1 MAFNLG
7 ELAKWFFP
15 LSRETKQLIPSLESM
30 LPQRDFKAAKR
41 LLRLRRAALILEGFG
56 ETNIVRA
63 GEFPQLV
70 PAVEE
75 EAARARCSEINKRIR
90 AAAEKK
96 ALAGLDN
103 EPWKAAEAIA
113 PNLVGYSAVRQ
124 AVLLQLVSSEPLHI
138 LLLGD
143 PGVGKTDILH
153 DAAELSPVSS
163 FGLGSGT
170 SGAGLSAMYK
180 GNKLVKGLLPLADS
194 GLCCIDE
201 LNLMRD
207 KDYAALYNAMEKGF
221 ITYTK
226 GGKNIKIDARVNV
239 LATANPKGD
248 KFTGSSPSSL
258 RKQLPFEPA
267 LLSRFHLVFFI
278 KKPDAR
284 AFAKISKSLVSSKAK
299 RATKQDR
306 EFIRK
311 WVSGVR
317 EREAEFPESLKENI
331 GALAEDLK
339 KNEKSYLVE
348 ISPRTILGV
357 MRLAKASAKLSR
369 RKRVGEEDLLKAEE
383 ILFAS
388 LKW

>member
-1 MAFNLG
+1 V
-7 ELAKWFFP
+7 
-15 LSRETKQLIPSLESM
+15 S
-30 LPQRDFKAAKR
+30 
-41 LLRLRRAALILEGFG
+41 
-56 ETNIVRA
+56 
-63 GEFPQLV
+63 
-70 PAVEE
+70 PA
-75 EAARARCSEINKRIR
+75 
-90 AAAEKK
+90 
-96 ALAGLDN
+96 
-103 EPWKAAEAIA
+103 
-113 PNLVGYSAVRQ
+113 
-124 AVLLQLVSSEPLHI
+124 
-138 LLLGD
+138 
-143 PGVGKTDILH
+143 
-153 DAAELSPVSS
+153 
-163 FGLGSGT
+163 
-170 SGAGLSAMYK
+170 
-180 GNKLVKGLLPLADS
+180 
-194 GLCCIDE
+194 
-201 LNLMRD
+201 
-207 KDYAALYNAMEKGF
+207 
-221 ITYTK
+221 
-226 GGKNIKIDARVNV
+226 
-239 LATANPKGD
+239 ANPKGD